1 MVRNGNMELEGME
14 NQDMERRMAKRGR
27 LIKSVIGLALML
39 VVCACGESSQDHLS
53 GARKSLAGSDY
64 ADAIASAD
72 AGLAGSPDAVT
83 TWGLELV
90 KLEALARSGQGEA
103 TRAQLEELAAENPD
117 RVSAADYSGTAQLL
131 RAAGQKSEAIQVL
144 DMGNKRFPDDS
155 VISKMIAESVEK
167 GVDPAEL
174 EMLKSLG
181 YID

>member
-1 MVRNGNMELEGME
+1 MSHEMEHGPA
-14 NQDMERRMAKRGR
+14 RRGR
-27 LIKSVIGLALML
+27 QIKSVIGLALML
-39 VVCACGESSQDHLS
+39 AICACGKSSQDHLAD
-53 GARKSLAGSDY
+53 ARKDLAGSAY

-72 AGLAGSPDAVT
+72 AGLEGAPDAVT
-83 TWGLELV
+83 SWGLELV

-103 TRAQLEELAAENPD
+103 TRAQLEKLAAENPD

-144 DMGNKRFPDDS
+144 DMGSKRFPDDP
-155 VISKMIAESVEK
+155 VISQMIAESVEK